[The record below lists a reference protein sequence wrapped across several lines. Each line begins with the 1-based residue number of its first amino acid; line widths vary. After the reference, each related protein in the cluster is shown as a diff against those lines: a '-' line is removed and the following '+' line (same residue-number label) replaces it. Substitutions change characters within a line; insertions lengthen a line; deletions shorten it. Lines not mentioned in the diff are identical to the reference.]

1 MISFVHAAF
10 HAWNVKL
17 HNLSPLKPYLQWQ
30 VLDRGT
36 GNISGMS
43 KFLSSFDS
51 ESAVDDKCEGG
62 GPITSDSD
70 EGNDEQG
77 LDEPDFKHLEESS
90 SDS

>member
-1 MISFVHAAF
+1 MHR
-10 HAWNVKL
+10 HW
-17 HNLSPLKPYLQWQ
+17 KPYLQWQ
-30 VLDRGT
+30 AHDRGT

-51 ESAVDDKCEGG
+51 ESAADDKCEGG

-70 EGNDEQG
+70 GGSDEPE

-90 SDS
+90 SDSEEEMGENVLNKI